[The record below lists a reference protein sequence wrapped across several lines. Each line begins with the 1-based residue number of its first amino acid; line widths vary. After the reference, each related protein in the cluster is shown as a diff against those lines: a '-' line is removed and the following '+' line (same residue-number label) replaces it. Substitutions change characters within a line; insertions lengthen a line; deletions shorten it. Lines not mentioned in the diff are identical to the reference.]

1 METPAQEAARLLI
14 ALDELVGRE
23 GGLLRGGYY
32 DLAAEIR
39 ERTAPLVQ
47 QLAGLAGQP
56 GVEDCRPRLA
66 ALQARSAEHAAFI
79 SGKITALAAELR
91 LIDQARHRVAQVAP
105 VYTREPARGTP
116 RWQAAV

>member
-1 METPAQEAARLLI
+1 METPAQQAARLLR

-23 GGLLRGGYY
+23 GMFLRGGYY
-32 DLAAEIR
+32 DLAAETR
-39 ERTAPLVQ
+39 GRAAPLVQ

-56 GVEDCRPRLA
+56 GVEDSQPRVA
-66 ALQARSAEHAAFI
+66 ALQARSADHAACI
-79 SGKITALAAELR
+79 SKKITELAAELR

-105 VYTREPARGTP
+105 AYTREPARGIS